1 MKKTYTTSEVAH
13 IIGVHP
19 NTVRL
24 YETLALIPKV
34 KRKKN
39 GYRIFTD
46 FHIDQF
52 KLARTAF
59 HIEVL
64 QNGLRKQMLSVIKA
78 SASGRFDEAIGLTQ
92 DYLVSIQNEIEHAY
106 EATEITQALLQGKQK
121 TDPIALK
128 RKEVSEQ
135 LNITMDTLRNWE
147 MNGLLTVKRKENR
160 YRIYTDEDI
169 KRLKIIRTL
178 RCANYSLSAIL
189 RMMHAFS
196 VDKSISIKEVL
207 NTPGETEDII
217 SVCDHLIISL
227 KHAKNNAEAILI
239 SLYDMKNKYSHQL
252 NKKINK

>member
-24 YETLALIPKV
+24 YETLELIPKV

-52 KLARTAF
+52 KLARTAL
-59 HIEVL
+59 HMEVL
-64 QNGLRKQMLSVIKA
+64 QNGLRKQMLSIIKT
-78 SASGRFDEAIGLTQ
+78 SASGRFDQAIDLTQ
-92 DYLVSIQNEIEHAY
+92 DYIVSIQNEIEHAY
-106 EATEITQALLQGKQK
+106 EATEITQAQLQSKKK
-121 TDPIALK
+121 TDAIALK

-135 LNITMDTLRNWE
+135 LSITMDTLRNWE
-147 MNGLLTVKRKENR
+147 MNGLLTVKRTENR

-189 RMMHAFS
+189 RMMNALTL
-196 VDKSISIKEVL
+196 DQNISIKEVL
-207 NTPGETEDII
+207 NTPDETEDII
-217 SVCDHLIISL
+217 SVCDKLISSL
-227 KHAKNNAEAILI
+227 KEARHNAEEMLI
-239 SLYDMKNKYSHQL
+239 RLQEMKNKH
-252 NKKINK
+252 KK